1 MMQISE
7 AGLALIKREEQ
18 FRATWYRCEAGRPT
32 IGYGHVIQAGEER
45 FYKLRLTEAQASD
58 LLRQDV
64 NRQYGAHVAAR
75 LRRPVTQH
83 QFDAMVSLCFNIGGG
98 GFDKSSVL
106 SLTNAGGAGPA
117 AITAAFGLWNKVTD
131 PATKKLRPS
140 AGLTARR
147 AREAAL
153 YLHS

>member
-1 MMQISE
+1 MRQISE
-7 AGLALIKREEQ
+7 TGLALIKREES

-32 IGYGHVIQAGEER
+32 IGYGHVLVAGEEKL
-45 FYKLRLTEAQASD
+45 YKSRLTEAQATE

-64 NRQYGAHVAAR
+64 SRQYGAHVARR
-75 LRRPVTQH
+75 LTRPVTQQ
-83 QFDAMVSLCFNIGGG
+83 QFDAMVSLCFNIGTG

-106 SLTNAGGAGPA
+106 RLTNAGNATAA
-117 AITAAFGLWNKVTD
+117 AITAAFAAWNKVTD
-131 PATKKLRPS
+131 PKTKLLRPS

-153 YLHS
+153 YLHA